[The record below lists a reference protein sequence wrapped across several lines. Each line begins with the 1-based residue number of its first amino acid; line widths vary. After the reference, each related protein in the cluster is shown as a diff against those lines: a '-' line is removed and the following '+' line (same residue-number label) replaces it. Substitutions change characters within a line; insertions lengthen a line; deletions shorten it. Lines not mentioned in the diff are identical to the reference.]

1 MFCGANFICNATY
14 LSIYLL
20 AVVMDYSYLA
30 NFVLAGVRKLV

>member
-1 MFCGANFICNATY
+1 VFYGAHFICNAVY
-14 LSIYLL
+14 MSIYLL